1 MVKPATRRIAR
12 DPFKPSV
19 RRIASWDDVAAL
31 VEHFSYHRNVSWLF
45 RGVSHSAYDL
55 IPLVGR
61 PGWRTAEERE
71 QGARG
76 RRIAY
81 SKRDE
86 LAVFAMFQNTAIPF
100 LEHQPTSQMEWLAV
114 ARHYGV
120 PTRFL
125 DWSERFLVAVWFAV
139 NGHLEGAR
147 GGEGGEPGIWVIWNL
162 RSVVRADLGNPFGVK
177 SPRAYRPPHIV
188 PRFSAQG
195 SVLSIHGDP
204 TKPLNVRQRMLI
216 PLDPRACFSLMKR
229 LDDCGL
235 NFATVYPGID
245 GLGKYLRWRYRNN
258 WLAGY

>member
-1 MVKPATRRIAR
+1 MP
-12 DPFKPSV
+12 
-19 RRIASWDDVAAL
+19 
-31 VEHFSYHRNVSWLF
+31 WLF
-45 RGVSHSAYDL
+45 RGVSSTRHDL

-61 PGWRTAEERE
+61 PGWREPDPAE
-71 QGARG
+71 RG
-76 RRIAY
+76 HRGGKLPY
-81 SKRDE
+81 SRRDE
-86 LAVFAMFQNTAIPF
+86 LAVFAMFQNTAVPF

-125 DWSERFLVAVWFAV
+125 DWTEKFLVAVWFAA
-139 NGHLEGAR
+139 HGALH
-147 GGEGGEPGIWVIWNL
+147 GPEDEEGEPGIWVIWNL
-162 RSVVRADLGNPFGVK
+162 KGVSAGDLDRPFNVK

-204 TKPLNVRQRMLI
+204 TKPLPVRERILI
-216 PLDPRACFSLMKR
+216 PVERAAAFALMKR

-245 GLGKYLRWRYRNN
+245 GLGQFLRWRFKHG

>member
-1 MVKPATRRIAR
+1 MKALARRVSR

-19 RRIASWDDVAAL
+19 RRIASWDDVAVL
-31 VEHFSYHRNVSWLF
+31 VDHFSYYRDVSWLF
-45 RGVSHSAYDL
+45 RGVSNSEYDL
-55 IPLVGR
+55 IPVVGR
-61 PGWRTAEERE
+61 PGWRKPDPAEHGGHRKHVP
-71 QGARG
+71 
-76 RRIAY
+76 Y
-81 SKRDE
+81 SRRDE
-86 LAVFAMFQNTAIPF
+86 LAVFTMFQNTAIPF

-114 ARHYGV
+114 ARHFGV

-125 DWSERFLVAVWFAV
+125 DWSEKFLVAVWFAA
-139 NGHLEGAR
+139 NGHLED
-147 GGEGGEPGIWVIWNL
+147 GGRAQPGVWVTWNL
-162 RSVVRADLGNPFGVK
+162 KAVGRGDLDHPFGVK

-216 PLDPRACFSLMKR
+216 PLDPRACYPLMKR